1 MKKWQRSSGE
11 EEGEGKVKG
20 SEARTGIEMN
30 VVSRDKVES
39 MGSMEKLRFILDG
52 VKSGNIVVLEGGL
65 TAEEQMKLIELTMME
80 VDESF
85 TGIEISG
92 YPTKRG
98 LLNLRR
104 KTRLTI
110 IGPAAKMK
118 TIRKDKDLI
127 SAIIST
133 T

>member
-1 MKKWQRSSGE
+1 
-11 EEGEGKVKG
+11 
-20 SEARTGIEMN
+20 
-30 VVSRDKVES
+30 
-39 MGSMEKLRFILDG
+39 
-52 VKSGNIVVLEGGL
+52 
-65 TAEEQMKLIELTMME
+65 MKLIELTMME

>member
-1 MKKWQRSSGE
+1 MKKWQKSSGE
-11 EEGEGKVKG
+11 EEGEGEG
-20 SEARTGIEMN
+20 TEEQIGIEMN

-52 VKSGNIVVLEGGL
+52 VKSGNIVVLEGEL

>member
-1 MKKWQRSSGE
+1 MKKWQKSSGE
-11 EEGEGKVKG
+11 EEGEGT
-20 SEARTGIEMN
+20 EEQIGIEMN